1 MSFADCSAVIL
12 DMDGLVLDTEKTYFI
27 AWQKAAEMMGF
38 ELTSLFCQSLSGL
51 QYQVVEQRLLKLF
64 GGSFQIEQFRRLS
77 SQSWYQY
84 VEANGIDVKK
94 GFYDLMIVLK
104 QYDIPYCL
112 ATNSNLKNALECL
125 ALAGINDLF
134 PLLITRDQV
143 KSGKPSPDIFL
154 EAARQL
160 RKLIGNCLVAEDS
173 SIGVQAARSAGAY
186 TVYIPSSQPERA
198 DAADLMLEDLRQLAG
213 MIQKY
218 FYILK

>member
-1 MSFADCSAVIL
+1 VSFADCSAVIL

-38 ELTSLFCQSLSGL
+38 ELSSSFCESLSGL
-51 QYQVVEQRLLKLF
+51 QFEIVEQRLLNLF
-64 GGSFQIEQFRRLS
+64 GDSFQIEQFRRLS
-77 SQSWYQY
+77 TQSWYQY
-84 VEANGIDVKK
+84 VQANGIDVKK
-94 GFYDLMIVLK
+94 GFYTLMTVL
-104 QYDIPYCL
+104 QQHNIPYCL
-112 ATNSNLKNALECL
+112 ATNSDQKNTLECL
-125 ALAGINDLF
+125 TLAGVNNLF

-143 KSGKPSPDIFL
+143 KFGKPSPDIFL

-160 RKLIGNCLVAEDS
+160 RKLIGNCLAAEDS
-173 SIGVQAARSAGAY
+173 SIGVQAAKSAGAY

-213 MIQKY
+213 MIQEY